1 MSTPNIVVR
10 TANIVAFVA
19 GPLMG
24 VLGFLMF
31 RYPQAWAKMNARSSH
46 KELHEFDSP
55 KQLASTRR
63 LGILFMIL
71 TAFSLLSMLALKAVV
86 VRLK

>member
-1 MSTPNIVVR
+1 
-10 TANIVAFVA
+10 
-19 GPLMG
+19 MG

-31 RYPQAWAKMNARSSH
+31 RYPQAWAKMNARLSH

-63 LGILFMIL
+63 LGILLLIL
-71 TAFSLLSMLALKAVV
+71 AAFSLLSLLATNVLVPLK
-86 VRLK
+86 

>member
-1 MSTPNIVVR
+1 MV
-10 TANIVAFVA
+10 
-19 GPLMG
+19 

-31 RYPQAWAKMNARSSH
+31 RYPQAWAKGNAQLSH

-63 LGILFMIL
+63 LGILFMI
-71 TAFSLLSMLALKAVV
+71 TAAFSLLSMLALKAVLV
-86 VRLK
+86 PLK

>member
-1 MSTPNIVVR
+1 MNTHSILIS

-19 GPLMG
+19 DPLMA

-31 RYPQAWAKMNARSSH
+31 RYPEAWDKMNAGVSR
-46 KELHEFDSP
+46 KDIHEFDSP

-63 LGILFMIL
+63 TGFLMMIL
-71 TAFSLLSMLALKAVV
+71 AAFSLFSMLAAKAVL
-86 VRLK
+86 VRLP